1 MFLHEPGEDNESF
14 TRQDLSSMNV
24 VSTQQPSDSVG
35 SPPQPPPQVAPVA
48 AAHNAIR
55 HEAID
60 APQSPID
67 PDRPALP
74 STASWASKA
83 PQMSRQVSSAGRSTS
98 GAHPSPIVAAAT
110 PRKVE
115 KVEKAETKRDPT
127 PEPVPEPAPA
137 EPAQPP
143 APREKKQPL
152 ASVQL
157 DEIFKSFSPPDFKFV
172 FSTNGLSEDE
182 VESIKN
188 FPSLFDENGG
198 AKRRALRLREEEER
212 RRLEQ
217 EAQMA
222 MQSAAAADAAA
233 EPEDNEHEEARGSLQ
248 LGGEPE
254 EGPDASQQHIIQPP
268 AGISDNFAIS
278 NDMSN
283 LNISRGLT
291 PQQHQ
296 QLLLQQLKTPS
307 VQGQQQSFQNQ
318 LQSNNAPGHARNVS
332 RYTFAN
338 DSSSASASVKPVANS
353 KLMNQQTSMM
363 PPQGSLPHQPPTGFF
378 SSNVQGPPPG
388 LKTTGTPPF
397 SGGGMFGQGH
407 GFATSGLGY
416 GANLTGRSPNDEMMR
431 DLLRTRNIGGGV
443 ASQVSSD
450 AGKREYMFP
459 SFLHHSHPSSQ
470 ASTPAP
476 HIAHAHAPGLLNLPY
491 GLHQQQVDS
500 PGLGAGQNVG
510 VKPKKKG
517 KKHRHANTSSSGGGA
532 LSAVDAVDPSIL
544 QARLHQAQVGHTG
557 GQGLAFAGQ
566 GAGQGGLQ
574 SMMYGGGAG
583 FGGRW

>member
-24 VSTQQPSDSVG
+24 HSTQQPTSSAH
-35 SPPQPPPQVAPVA
+35 SPPQPPPQVIPVA

-55 HEAID
+55 QEAAD
-60 APQSPID
+60 APMSPID
-67 PDRPALP
+67 GPDRPALP

-83 PQMSRQVSSAGRSTS
+83 PQMSRQQSSAGRSVS
-98 GAHPSPIVAAAT
+98 SAAVPSPIVAAAT
-110 PRKVE
+110 PKEEVA
-115 KVEKAETKRDPT
+115 K
-127 PEPVPEPAPA
+127 PEPVPEPASQPVPA
-137 EPAQPP
+137 EPVLPP
-143 APREKKQPL
+143 APREKKQPN
-152 ASVQL
+152 ASALLTEMVKA
-157 DEIFKSFSPPDFKFV
+157 FASSDFTFA
-172 FSTNGLSEDE
+172 FSTHGLTEEEID
-182 VESIKN
+182 SIKN
-188 FPSLFDENGG
+188 FPSLFDQNGG

-217 EAQMA
+217 EVQMELQKA
-222 MQSAAAADAAA
+222 AQSAAAA
-233 EPEDNEHEEARGSLQ
+233 EPEENEEARGSLQ

-254 EGPDASQQHIIQPP
+254 DRQDSNASQHVIGHTPPDA
-268 AGISDNFAIS
+268 FALS
-278 NDMSN
+278 NDMST
-283 LNISRGLT
+283 LNIQRGLT

-296 QLLLQQLKTPS
+296 QLLLQQFKSTPPA
-307 VQGQQQSFQNQ
+307 QPGQPSFPNQIQSGNP
-318 LQSNNAPGHARNVS
+318 PGHARNVS

-338 DSSSASASVKPVANS
+338 DSASASASVKPVANS
-353 KLMNQQTSMM
+353 KLMNQQNSMM
-363 PPQGSLPHQPPTGFF
+363 PPQGSLPQQAPTGFF
-378 SSNVQGPPPG
+378 STNVQGPPPG

-431 DLLRTRNIGGGV
+431 DLLRTRNLGGGG
-443 ASQVSSD
+443 SQVSSD

-491 GLHQQQVDS
+491 GLHQSQVD
-500 PGLGAGQNVG
+500 GVGVGAGQNVG

-532 LSAVDAVDPSIL
+532 LSAVDVADPSIL
-544 QARLHQAQVGHTG
+544 QARLHQAQAASHNG

-574 SMMYGGGAG
+574 SMMYGGAG